1 MLNKIRPQIIV
12 ALGVLGVVSVL
23 AIQAENPE
31 FVAIV
36 TGCTGGVIALGMK
49 LLEGEL
55 CSSTRIWSGR

>member
-31 FVAIV
+31 FIAIV
-36 TGCTGGVIALGMK
+36 TGYTGGVIALGMK
-49 LLEGEL
+49 LLEGE
-55 CSSTRIWSGR
+55 